1 MEMQVCLTVDSDEL
15 IRLRDFGYIS
25 EEEFEDKDAITNA
38 LHSVISDLRKTEK
51 SLQYPSMP
59 FDIDDT
65 IYYMMETPTI
75 IDSEDSRHGYKII
88 PVKCA
93 GYWNLGDG
101 WEIAF
106 KNKGRTLIDLT
117 KMKSLPI
124 SSAGYTIFGSKEE
137 CMSRI
142 REINGRVVWL

>member
-15 IRLRDFGYIS
+15 IRLRDFGYLS

-59 FDIDDT
+59 FDIDDVV
-65 IYYMMETPTI
+65 YYMEKA
-75 IDSEDSRHGYKII
+75 SEISGHSGYKII
-88 PVKCA
+88 KTKCA